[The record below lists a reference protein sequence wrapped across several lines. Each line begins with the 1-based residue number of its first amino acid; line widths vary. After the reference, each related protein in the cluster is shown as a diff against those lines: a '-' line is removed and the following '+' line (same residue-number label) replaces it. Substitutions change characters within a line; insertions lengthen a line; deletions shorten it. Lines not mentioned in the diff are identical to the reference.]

1 MVASLRARVHQLEE
15 LNAGMKPPQSV
26 VSRMLILQGR
36 ERAMRTE
43 LAKKEQELE
52 ATSARVMLTRKMTH
66 HFDEQMAQ
74 TSQKQIKVQ
83 AEQLRSLEHE
93 LAARQRAV
101 QLAAADTIAARERE
115 RKARAKVKQER
126 LEHESAVRIQSAA
139 KGRLDREGPVKQ
151 NRELRAAVRDVI
163 SSIFEQRIYKPI
175 AAAAKEK
182 IMSAYNNKRSNTQGG
197 RAQRGPSSVR
207 SNRK

>member
-66 HFDEQMAQ
+66 EQMAQ

-151 NRELRAAVRDVI
+151 NRELRAAVRGVI